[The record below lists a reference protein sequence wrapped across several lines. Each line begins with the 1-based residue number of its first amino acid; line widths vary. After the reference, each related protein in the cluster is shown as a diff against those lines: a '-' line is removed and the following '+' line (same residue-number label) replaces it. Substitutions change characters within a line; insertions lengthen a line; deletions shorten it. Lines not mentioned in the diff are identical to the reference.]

1 LAIVYPIVEDSTLRL
16 QLLDNVP
23 TSSPRLTAFRRQL
36 ALAYFFHDKDYL
48 SKSTSDML
56 DLRSISKQLQNPCFA
71 IRSDT
76 DYPELA
82 AMIGILSIGIDR
94 GDPPPHSSDKQKK
107 GSFDEDVDLLATRIR
122 HMFTSIID
130 TGASHIKRTEAKE
143 KLEAFHSKLLYAVRT
158 KPQRKT
164 LIFGDSEASS
174 GMQKKAFRNYFE
186 SETDIPT

>member
-1 LAIVYPIVEDSTLRL
+1 
-16 QLLDNVP
+16 
-23 TSSPRLTAFRRQL
+23 
-36 ALAYFFHDKDYL
+36 
-48 SKSTSDML
+48 ML